1 MIPVRQARS
10 ALKVQKDLQDL
21 QYLRERPVR
30 RDPLDR
36 KAKWDPLGLQDPPA
50 QLEPPDLLDH
60 KA

>member
-1 MIPVRQARS
+1 VIPVRQARS
-10 ALKVQKDLQDL
+10 ALKVQKDLQD
-21 QYLRERPVR
+21 LRERPVR

>member
-1 MIPVRQARS
+1 MRQARS
-10 ALKVQKDLQDL
+10 ALKVQKDLQD
-21 QYLRERPVR
+21 LRERPVR

-60 KA
+60 KG